1 MEIAFGTEPGVRQ
14 TPNSDAC
21 ISETLTPDAV
31 FFGVADGFG
40 AAGQERSTALNALE
54 LVCGFL
60 HGRRRS
66 GIAAGDS
73 EETLRSLLLAAL
85 DYANTRLYEAGGS
98 TEDFVGSGASVT
110 TMLIVGRRAFVG
122 HIGDARA
129 YLLRFARLEAL
140 TADDA
145 LFTDAQG
152 GSAGI
157 AGTLKSSLPAKPRA
171 RGLLW
176 RSLGTHAKLEASVA
190 RVDLLAGDQ
199 VILCTDGIHGCI
211 SADEMCGVML
221 ESEKACDAVTRLLSL
236 TKMRGGLDNGTVI
249 VGRDLMAF
257 DAAPSMRRETASIGR
272 YLLLVGASLVL
283 ATALFII
290 ALYALHP

>member
-1 MEIAFGTEPGVRQ
+1 MEIAFGSEHGIRQ
-14 TPNSDAC
+14 TRNSDAC
-21 ISETLTPDAV
+21 LSETLTSDAV

-40 AAGQERSTALNALE
+40 AAGPEHSVALDALQ
-54 LVCGFL
+54 LVCGYL
-60 HGRRRS
+60 RGRRRF
-66 GIAAGDS
+66 GIGADDS
-73 EETLRSLLLAAL
+73 EERLRGLLLAAL
-85 DYANTRLYEAGGS
+85 DYANARLYETGGS
-98 TEDFVGSGASVT
+98 TDDFVGSGASVT

-145 LFTDAQG
+145 LFPDANG
-152 GSAGI
+152 DGAGVS
-157 AGTLKSSLPAKPRA
+157 GTLKSSLPAKPRA

-190 RVDLLAGDQ
+190 HVDLLSGDQ
-199 VILCTDGIHGCI
+199 VVLCTDGLHACV

-221 ESEKACDAVTRLLSL
+221 ESEKACDVVARLLAMM
-236 TKMRGGLDNGTVI
+236 KMRGGLDNATVM

-257 DAAPSMRRETASIGR
+257 QSAPAAGR
-272 YLLLVGASLVL
+272 GKKPIRTYLLLAGASLLL
-283 ATALFII
+283 AAALFII
-290 ALYALHP
+290 AHYALHA